1 VRVNLASP
9 GYSVYT
15 VSEFQGEKMPREI
28 RLGEIFGIPVRVHYT
43 WFIASAL
50 IIITLAI
57 TFRGTNPLWQ
67 NIILGIIASILFF
80 ASICARTLAQS
91 FVANKR
97 GMPVKS
103 LILYVFG
110 GIPRITE
117 QDTRPIPDILVAIT
131 GLLSSLVTAGI
142 FYALLNISASIEIF
156 MLAGLMQWLFYFNI
170 MITLA
175 NIIPAFPLDGGRIL
189 RAILQLSKKN
199 YSGAARIATF
209 TGIVAGFVLIAVG
222 IAAIFLPGNWFAGT
236 ATVVF
241 GWFLE
246 DTAVTSW
253 RQARVRDALRGI
265 MAHDMMTQDYTPI
278 KQQLTFGLVRE
289 YIINSG
295 QHCFAVIE
303 EGKLNGIVTL
313 SDIQIP
319 EKRWETARISD
330 IMTPAERLKTALPDQ
345 PAVDLLEQMYDY
357 KIEQIPVLQEHRLVG
372 MVTQERLLR
381 FLKARAI
388 LRA

>member
-1 VRVNLASP
+1 
-9 GYSVYT
+9 
-15 VSEFQGEKMPREI
+15 MPREI
-28 RLGEIFGIPVRVHYT
+28 KLGEVFGIPVRVHYT

-50 IIITLAI
+50 IIITLAV

-67 NIILGIIASILFF
+67 NIILGVTASLLFF
-80 ASICARTLAQS
+80 ASMCARTLAQS

-103 LILYVFG
+103 LTLYVFG
-110 GIPRITE
+110 GLPRITE

-131 GLLSSLVTAGI
+131 GPLSSLVIAGI
-142 FYALLNISASIEIF
+142 FYALLNISASLEIF

-170 MITLA
+170 MMTLA
-175 NIIPAFPLDGGRIL
+175 NIIPAFPLDGGRAL
-189 RAILQLSKKN
+189 RAILQLIKKD
-199 YSGAARIATF
+199 YSRAMRIATF
-209 TGIVAGFVLIAVG
+209 AGLVAGFLLIAIG
-222 IAAIFLPGNWFAGT
+222 ITAIILPGNWFAGT

-246 DTAVTSW
+246 DAAITSW

-295 QHCFAVIE
+295 QHCFVVIE

-319 EKRWETARISD
+319 EKRWDTAHISD
-330 IMTPAERLKTALPDQ
+330 IMTPAERLKTAQPDQ

-357 KIEQIPVLQEHRLVG
+357 DIEQIPVLQEHRLVG
-372 MVTQERLLR
+372 MVTRERLFR